1 MQLKYKKHF
10 SSKMKSLYV
19 INKKNI
25 ATVKDKTSRIL
36 LASDFVTCTALYMLG
51 FLFQLNRL

>member
-1 MQLKYKKHF
+1 
-10 SSKMKSLYV
+10 MKSLYI

-25 ATVKDKTSRIL
+25 GTVKDKTSRIL
-36 LASDFVTCTALYMLG
+36 LASDFVTCTARHIQG